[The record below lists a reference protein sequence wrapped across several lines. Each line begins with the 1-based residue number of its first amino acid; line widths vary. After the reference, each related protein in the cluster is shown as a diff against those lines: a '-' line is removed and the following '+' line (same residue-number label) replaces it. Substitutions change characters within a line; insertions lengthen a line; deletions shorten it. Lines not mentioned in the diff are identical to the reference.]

1 MNLEMI
7 TGVRTAKT
15 DFSNLKKIVYFKL
28 KGFLFFFFLIFMQ
41 NEGDYL
47 SKVYFQIQLTASSR
61 TKLASVQFFFT
72 LHFFYYTVRVKITFL
87 Q

>member
-1 MNLEMI
+1 MTLEMI

-47 SKVYFQIQLTASSR
+47 SKVYFQIQLTVSSR
-61 TKLASVQFFFT
+61 TKLASVQFF
-72 LHFFYYTVRVKITFL
+72 LLCIFL
-87 Q
+87 LYS